1 VASFDS
7 NDFGRRLG
15 LLVPQSW
22 FTTAALQPGGTAYGI
37 LGGVG
42 SGLASVYGNLVY
54 TKMQTRLTTATDTNL
69 DNAAL
74 DFFGPGV
81 LPRAAGES
89 DLSYAFR
96 IRTQVTVP
104 QPTLAG
110 IQRVV
115 TLYLL
120 AFTSA
125 NLASRVLALDV
136 GGGLDVFGVLD
147 GFSQNTPSIPSVSV
161 FDAQSNP
168 ALAATVSPT
177 PITAPKF
184 CILLTYKNPSGING
198 FFAGRTHLTSTAIPT
213 ANRQSYVLPNKV
225 VIGNAISVG
234 FDALVRQVKAAG
246 TIPIYANTT
255 T

>member
-1 VASFDS
+1 MASFDG
-7 NDFGRRLG
+7 NDFARRLG
-15 LLVPQSW
+15 LLLPQPW
-22 FTTAALQPGGTAYGI
+22 FTTAGLQTGGTAYGI

-42 SGLASVYGNLVY
+42 SGLAAVYLNFVY

-74 DFFGPGV
+74 DFFGPGI
-81 LPRAAGES
+81 LPRAQGEN

-120 AFTSA
+120 AFTSS

-168 ALAATVSPT
+168 ALALTVSPT
-177 PITAPKF
+177 PLAAPKF
-184 CILLTYKNPSGING
+184 CILLTYKNPTGVNG
-198 FFAGRTHLTSTAIPT
+198 FFAGRTHLTSTAMPT
-213 ANRQSYVLPNKV
+213 ANRQSYVLPNK
-225 VIGNAISVG
+225 ITAGNAISVG
-234 FDALVRQVKAAG
+234 FDALVRQVKSPG
-246 TIPIYANTT
+246 TIPIYASTT